1 MVMKCFEVDFS
12 ELAKEQSFRFD
23 VDFIAFQSNFLVSDY
38 YSFNTLFDFSV
49 NDSVDIEAL
58 TEDFYYSEIGNI
70 SKEGYVEPIKLNFD
84 QRKIEEES
92 YYKKIEGND
101 IIRVNQGDIL
111 LSKVRPN
118 LKKYVLIDEE
128 NKNYFYTSALI
139 HLAPKILGKILYYSF
154 RTIFYENLIAISR
167 QGKGYPTLKE
177 DDLLYLKFDK
187 NTIDLFLKTQDQIV
201 AKIEP
206 IERKIKDLKNQI
218 KQPQEV
224 INKVFAREFGFNLE
238 GFERS
243 QLIKDY
249 FVDLSDFANNKDI
262 RQSVKFHRPVGK
274 FVLEELNKITNKI
287 IKDFILEPIVLGS
300 GISPKDFDEAGDC
313 GYVGMSNIKNWCL
326 DKESVMS
333 VSKKFEAENKKKTI
347 AKNDILIAR
356 SGEGTIGKCALIED
370 DEPNAIFADF
380 TMRVRLKNYNQR
392 FAYYFFR
399 TTYFQVLIEI
409 NKKGLGNNTNI
420 FPSQI
425 REFPIIDISLTRQQ
439 KIVDEIKLELD
450 LQEQI
455 KKHIEAER
463 QKIDVI
469 IEQSISS

>member
-1 MVMKCFEVDFS
+1 
-12 ELAKEQSFRFD
+12 
-23 VDFIAFQSNFLVSDY
+23 
-38 YSFNTLFDFSV
+38 
-49 NDSVDIEAL
+49 
-58 TEDFYYSEIGNI
+58 
-70 SKEGYVEPIKLNFD
+70 
-84 QRKIEEES
+84 
-92 YYKKIEGND
+92 
-101 IIRVNQGDIL
+101 
-111 LSKVRPN
+111 
-118 LKKYVLIDEE
+118 
-128 NKNYFYTSALI
+128 
-139 HLAPKILGKILYYSF
+139 
-154 RTIFYENLIAISR
+154 
-167 QGKGYPTLKE
+167 
-177 DDLLYLKFDK
+177 
-187 NTIDLFLKTQDQIV
+187 
-201 AKIEP
+201 
-206 IERKIKDLKNQI
+206 
-218 KQPQEV
+218 
-224 INKVFAREFGFNLE
+224 
-238 GFERS
+238 
-243 QLIKDY
+243 
-249 FVDLSDFANNKDI
+249 
-262 RQSVKFHRPVGK
+262 
-274 FVLEELNKITNKI
+274 FVLEELNKITNKR

-399 TTYFQVLIEI
+399 TAYFQVLIEI

-455 KKHIEAER
+455 KKQIEAER